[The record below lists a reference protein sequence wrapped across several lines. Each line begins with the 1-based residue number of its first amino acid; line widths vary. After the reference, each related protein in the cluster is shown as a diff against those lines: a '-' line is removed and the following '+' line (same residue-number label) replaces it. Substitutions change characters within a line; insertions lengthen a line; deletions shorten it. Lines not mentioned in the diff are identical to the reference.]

1 MGLGAVVVTL
11 FFLCGGY
18 LIAKSME
25 RLKTFS
31 AFWKARIRRLFP
43 ALIFVVTVTVFCGA
57 FLTDLAAADYFAS
70 AGTWKYFLNACM
82 IPVHDLPGV
91 FTQNIGYTTVNGS
104 LWTLPVEFACYVGC
118 YLLYKLGIWGKRKFW
133 YSAPLVVAGI
143 GGILLISSPGS
154 VLRSV
159 IRPGMMF
166 YLGMLAW
173 NYREYI
179 KLNGKVAAALAVLFV
194 PITYLGYFE
203 WGIYLFFPYI
213 MFYCWF
219 GLKQERF
226 SGMAKWGKYS
236 YGIYLCGYPVQ
247 QTIVSLCGGSMNPYC
262 NMLLAVPVACI
273 LGAAVYHIVEKRF

>member
-1 MGLGAVVVTL
+1 MRFLAALLVIISHAFTLSTGSSEREWLSVLTNNAMGLGAVAVAL

-25 RLKTFS
+25 RLNTFS

-57 FLTDLAAADYFAS
+57 FLTDLAVADYFAS

-91 FTQNIGYTTVNGS
+91 FVQNVGYATVNGS
-104 LWTLPVEFACYVGC
+104 LWTFPVEFACYIGC

-133 YSAPLVVAGI
+133 YSAPLVAAGI

-179 KLNGKVAAALAVLFV
+179 KLNGKA
-194 PITYLGYFE
+194 
-203 WGIYLFFPYI
+203 
-213 MFYCWF
+213 
-219 GLKQERF
+219 
-226 SGMAKWGKYS
+226 
-236 YGIYLCGYPVQ
+236 
-247 QTIVSLCGGSMNPYC
+247 
-262 NMLLAVPVACI
+262 
-273 LGAAVYHIVEKRF
+273 AAVYHIVEKRF